1 MLMKPKFKKVSAK
14 PKKYKFKFKFKGLQ
28 TVYYFDKNGF
38 IQSGLIVG
46 AKVFTGINYYTV
58 RDSEMFVKEQLEF
71 DLFKTKKQAEK
82 VAKKEFYQMLK
93 G

>member
-1 MLMKPKFKKVSAK
+1 MKAK

-28 TVYYFDKNGF
+28 TVYYLDKNGF

-46 AKVFTGINYYTV
+46 ARNFTGLNYYTL
-58 RDSEMFVKEQLEF
+58 RDSEMCVEDQLEF

-82 VAKKEFYQMLK
+82 ADKREFYKILK